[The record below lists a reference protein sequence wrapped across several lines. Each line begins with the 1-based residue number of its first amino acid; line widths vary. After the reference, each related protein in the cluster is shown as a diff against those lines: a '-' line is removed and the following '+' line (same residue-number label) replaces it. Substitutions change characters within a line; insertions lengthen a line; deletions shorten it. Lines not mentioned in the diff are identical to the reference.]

1 MTGRRTLLIL
11 AVIGMMM
18 ATVIPCGYA
27 SVGGYN
33 ATTQSIGNSITA
45 DYFTIGFYNYVGE
58 EEIGNVFT
66 VTDINDFE
74 QISTPLFN
82 DISLQYVKTGDIY
95 TASSSINNADIF
107 MIIDDTNHS
116 GNAFSFTLNAIT
128 ESTGA
133 TLPTFHY
140 ILGDGTET
148 NAGQTT
154 SDLSASVAYRF
165 TGIVK
170 YSSET
175 KPAADTEFS
184 YTLQSPFRI
193 KTCPYTMVIHL

>member
-58 EEIGNVFT
+58 EEIDNVFA

-74 QISTPLFN
+74 P
-82 DISLQYVKTGDIY
+82 SLQQYN
-95 TASSSINNADIF
+95 ASI
-107 MIIDDTNHS
+107 
-116 GNAFSFTLNAIT
+116 
-128 ESTGA
+128 
-133 TLPTFHY
+133 
-140 ILGDGTET
+140 
-148 NAGQTT
+148 
-154 SDLSASVAYRF
+154 
-165 TGIVK
+165 
-170 YSSET
+170 
-175 KPAADTEFS
+175 
-184 YTLQSPFRI
+184 
-193 KTCPYTMVIHL
+193 